1 MKISATARSAAILIF
16 LICRLGIFAVNAQE
30 KDFQTWTSAEI
41 DKKLSKKFKLQ
52 LSQELRLKN
61 NSTQLGSTFTDAGF
75 KYKVLKNLDA
85 GLYYR
90 FIVTQDAVAHRP
102 YLDVSYDLEQG
113 RWTIEPRLRF
123 QHQVQR
129 DQPAEDYIR
138 PKLSINYRV
147 VKHWGPYVSGE
158 FFYHTFYNKGNEIDQ
173 YRLSAGV
180 DYSFTKEHSLK
191 VYYLFS
197 QELNVTNALQR
208 HVAGLSYKYDF

>member
-1 MKISATARSAAILIF
+1 MKVSASARTAAMLIF
-16 LICRLGIFAVNAQE
+16 MICRFGSAPVYAQE

-41 DKKLSKKFKLQ
+41 DKKISKKFKLQ

-61 NSTQLGSTFTDAGF
+61 NSTQLGSTFTDAGV
-75 KYKVLKNLDA
+75 KYKVLKKLDA
-85 GLYYR
+85 GIYYR
-90 FIVTQDAVAHRP
+90 FIITKDAVAHRP

-138 PKLSINYRV
+138 PKLSINYLV
-147 VKHWGPYVSGE
+147 VKHWEPYVSGE
-158 FFYHTFYNKGNEIDQ
+158 FFYHAFYNEGNEFDQ
-173 YRLSAGV
+173 YRLSAGI
-180 DYSFTKEHSLK
+180 DYSFTKEHSIK
-191 VYYLFS
+191 VFYLFS
-197 QELNVTNALQR
+197 QELNVNNALQR